1 MILIVAKLPVRP
13 QYADDWPALVEE
25 FTTATRAEPGNL
37 CFDWYRSV
45 EDPNVYTLVEAF
57 EDAAAGAAHV
67 GAPHFTAA
75 IEQMNRLLADVP
87 EIVNVEVA
95 GGWARMAEVQIDGS
109 AS

>member
-1 MILIVAKLPVRP
+1 MILIVAKLSVRP
-13 QYADDWPALVEE
+13 QHADDWPALVEE
-25 FTTATRAEPGNL
+25 FTTATRAEPGNI

-45 EDPNVYTLVEAF
+45 DDPNVYTLVEAF

-67 GAPHFTAA
+67 GAAHFTAA

-87 EIVNVEVA
+87 EIVNVEVD